1 MTNDALNTSG
11 LDRELVLEVARV
23 TEAAALAAARFRG
36 LGNERAA
43 DEAAVEAMHRELA
56 RLAIVGQVVL
66 GEGSE
71 DEAEKLYIGEA
82 IGAGGGPEVDIAADP
97 LEGSTLCA
105 KGLSN
110 ALSVIAVAERGRL
123 LRVPSMY
130 MSKIA
135 IGPGYPDGLVDLDA
149 TPADNLA
156 RLAEAKGVAVGE
168 LTACILDRPRNGEL
182 IRQVREAGAAIKLI
196 PDGDI
201 AGVIWTTEPDET
213 GIDIYL
219 GIGGAPEGVLAAAAL
234 SCIGGQIQGRLAPI
248 SEEDRRRARRIGID
262 RIDRKYK
269 LADMASGDVI
279 FSATGVTDG
288 SLLDGVWC
296 RNGIAETET
305 LVMRASTGTVR
316 RIKTTGRKIGQRGPD
331 V

>member
-130 MSKIA
+130 MSKVA